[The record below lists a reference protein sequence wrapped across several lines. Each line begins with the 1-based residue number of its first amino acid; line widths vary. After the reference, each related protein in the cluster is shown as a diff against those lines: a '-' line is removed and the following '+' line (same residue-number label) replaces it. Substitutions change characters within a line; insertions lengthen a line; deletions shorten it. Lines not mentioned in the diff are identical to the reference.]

1 MFPSPAT
8 VTAHLDVST
17 MENLHL
23 EGSSNATIDTA
34 KVWQRIAGWLS
45 HRLSAEAGDW
55 LMQQVTAVA
64 NDGSD
69 RAFYTAFSLIP
80 KKLGKADLY
89 LATAELRSAEAI
101 CHGWQPEY
109 WRIDQAARALLL
121 LSLPQAN
128 ETQVKQRIEQLYTT
142 AELEELI
149 AILQT
154 LPLMP
159 NPDRYRYWADEG
171 VRSHITGVF
180 EAIALRNPYPA
191 KYFETA
197 AWNQLIL
204 KTIFIESPLYPIIS
218 LRHRRNQPLARMLR
232 DYIHERWAAKRRV
245 TPELWQLF
253 SPFLDAD
260 ILADCAKGLAMPDP
274 MQQLAIA
281 RCLIDANLIDTNS
294 LDLRALLNHYPDLT
308 HKAQNIN
315 WHFVYHYRQATTIA
329 EIPAGFAPM
338 PNSA

>member
-1 MFPSPAT
+1 MMA
-8 VTAHLDVST
+8 D
-17 MENLHL
+17 
-23 EGSSNATIDTA
+23 
-34 KVWQRIAGWLS
+34 WLS
-45 HRLSAEAGDW
+45 HRLAAVAGDW
-55 LMQQVTAVA
+55 LMQQATNVA
-64 NDGSD
+64 NQGSD
-69 RAFYTAFSLIP
+69 REFYTAFSLIP
-80 KKLGKADLY
+80 KKLGKNDLN
-89 LATAELRSAEAI
+89 LTAAERDAAAAI

-121 LSLPQAN
+121 LSLPQDD

-142 AELEELI
+142 AELAELI

-159 NPDRYRYWADEG
+159 HPDRYRYWADEG

-191 KYFETA
+191 KYFEEA

-204 KTIFIESPLYPIIS
+204 KTIFIESPLYPIVS
-218 LRHRRNQPLARMLR
+218 LRHRRNRPLARMLR

-245 TPELWQLF
+245 TPELWQLL
-253 SPFLDAD
+253 SPFLDVD
-260 ILADCAKGLAMPDP
+260 ILADCATGLAMPDP

-281 RCLIDANLIDTNS
+281 RCLVDAKTAEAQ
-294 LDLRALLNHYPDLT
+294 ALLNPYPDLA

-315 WHFVYHYRQATTIA
+315 WHFVYHYRQACTI
-329 EIPAGFAPM
+329 EQIPAGFAPT
-338 PNSA
+338 PNGA